1 MDVWKNSSGS
11 NGDSS
16 QKFVQL
22 LIVLDGKGD
31 VSWDDSGLLVVSGGV
46 TGKFQDL
53 SAQVFENGGEVDSG
67 SDSGSL
73 GVSTLLQVSSNS
85 GDWELKTGL
94 GGGAY
99 ALSRTSST
107 LTLSS

>member
-1 MDVWKNSSGS
+1 MDVGEDTSRRD
-11 NGDSS
+11 GDAAE
-16 QKFVQL
+16 QLVQL

-46 TGKFQDL
+46 TGKLQDL
-53 SAQVFENGGEVDSG
+53 SAQVFEDGGEVDSG

-73 GVSTLLQVSSNS
+73 GVSALLQVSSNS

>member
-11 NGDSS
+11 DGDSS

-22 LIVLDGKGD
+22 LIVLDDKGD

-46 TGKFQDL
+46 TGKLQDL
-53 SAQVFENGGEVDSG
+53 SAQVFEDGGEVDSG

-73 GVSTLLQVSSNS
+73 GVYCVSALLQVSSNS
-85 GDWELKTGL
+85 GDWKYDKSKPRMFQT
-94 GGGAY
+94 
-99 ALSRTSST
+99 
-107 LTLSS
+107 